1 MNDPFEDFASRK
13 ARGHRF
19 VALTAYDYV
28 FGRLLD
34 DAGLD
39 FILVGDSLGMVAL
52 GQPDTTGVT
61 LADMEH
67 HVRATAAG
75 VSKTPLVADLPRAT
89 FDSSGAA
96 LESAG
101 RLLEAGAHGV
111 KIEGGRDFVP
121 QVAALVGAGVPVVG
135 HLGMLPQRVRE
146 EGGYR
151 IKGRTPE
158 EAGCLLDD
166 ARALDGAGVRA
177 IVAELVV
184 AKVADAL
191 SAAVNCPVLGIGSG
205 PGCDGQILVTHDLV
219 GFFPWFR
226 PRFVTPRAALAET
239 FLDAV
244 QAHCASIRETPRSAA
259 GVSAADSPNNPRP

>member
-1 MNDPFEDFASRK
+1 MNEAFEEFARRK
-13 ARGHRF
+13 ARGDRF

-34 DAGLD
+34 GAGLD

-89 FDSSGAA
+89 FDTPAAA
-96 LESAG
+96 LASAA

-111 KIEGGRDFVP
+111 KIEGGSDFVP
-121 QVAALVGAGVPVVG
+121 QVVALVGAGIPVIG

-158 EAGCLLDD
+158 EARRLLDD
-166 ARALDGAGVRA
+166 ARALAQAGVRA
-177 IVAELVV
+177 IVVELVIEEV
-184 AKVADAL
+184 ANAI
-191 SAAVNCPVLGIGSG
+191 SAAVPCPVIGIGSG

-226 PRFVTPRAALAET
+226 PRFVKPRAALADT

-244 QAHCASIRETPRSAA
+244 KAHCASVREAPPPTAHE
-259 GVSAADSPNNPRP
+259 